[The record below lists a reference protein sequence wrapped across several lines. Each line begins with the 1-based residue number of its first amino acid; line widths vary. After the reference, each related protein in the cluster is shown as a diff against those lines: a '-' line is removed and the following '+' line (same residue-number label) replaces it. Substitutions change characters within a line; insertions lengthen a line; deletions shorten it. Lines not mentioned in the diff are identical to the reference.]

1 MSMSATLLSINL
13 DFVLTNIFNGLVN
26 GLILVLIAIGLSIIF
41 GVLGVLNFAHGD
53 LLMVGAYAAW
63 FVWSITGSY
72 AAGIVAALLTVG
84 VLGLAIEVLTLRPIY
99 DKNILLQL
107 LLTFGIAELLRGSII
122 YIFGTTGKSFPVPGW
137 GRGSFDFVVF
147 TYPIYRLFVIV
158 VALLLVIAV
167 YLFLTR
173 TDFGMIVRAGIENR
187 EMVEMLGINISK
199 TFTIVFIIGAAIA
212 GIAGGLIAPIQG
224 VNPTVGI
231 NLLIPAFVVVI
242 IGGMASIKGSVVAGL
257 LIGQVIAISNMVYSP
272 ASDVIIYV
280 LLAAVLLIRPHGLF
294 GEEGVLDE

>member
-1 MSMSATLLSINL
+1 MSATILSINL

-53 LLMVGAYAAW
+53 LLMVGAYMAW

-72 AAGIVAALLTVG
+72 TMGLIAALFAVG
-84 VLGLAIEVLTLRPIY
+84 LLGLAIEVLTLRPIY
-99 DKNILLQL
+99 DENILLQL

-122 YIFGTTGKSFPVPGW
+122 YIFGSTGKSFPIPDW
-137 GRGSFDFVVF
+137 GRGSIDFVVF
-147 TYPIYRLFVIV
+147 TYPVYRLFVIV
-158 VALLLVIAV
+158 VAMVLVVAV

-173 TDFGMIVRAGIENR
+173 TDFGMIVRAGIEDR
-187 EMVEMLGINISK
+187 EMVKMLGIDISK

-212 GIAGGLIAPIQG
+212 GIAGALIAPIQG
-224 VNPTVGI
+224 VNPTLGI

-242 IGGMASIKGSVVAGL
+242 VGGMSSIKGSVVAGI
-257 LIGQVIAISNMVYSP
+257 LIGQVIAITNMVYSP
-272 ASDVIIYV
+272 ASSVIIYV
-280 LLAAVLLIRPHGLF
+280 LLALVLLLRPHGLF
-294 GEEGVLDE
+294 GEEGVLEE